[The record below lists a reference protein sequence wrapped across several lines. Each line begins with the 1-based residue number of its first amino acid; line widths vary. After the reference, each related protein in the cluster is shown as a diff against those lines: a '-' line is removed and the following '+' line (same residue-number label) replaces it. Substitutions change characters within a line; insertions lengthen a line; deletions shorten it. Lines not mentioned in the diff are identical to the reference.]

1 MNQQRAAGSG
11 FGCLLQIHWSGTNR
25 SLEIG
30 VLGDNKSA
38 RPHNEPL
45 RQERASRTWLETKT
59 DCPDKPWSLYPWRS
73 QSTPNPKQTA
83 QADPAFS
90 RGLGPTTL
98 QSSYANTTILG
109 FCDYLQIVFDAVS
122 HFITNAN
129 PLLGCVKPKCI
140 HPPNVHMCSFAPISS
155 RSSTEETITISV
167 KGSVEWNMLVKHM
180 YLPSFQRAQ

>member
-25 SLEIG
+25 PLEIG

-90 RGLGPTTL
+90 RGLGRTTL
-98 QSSYANTTILG
+98 HSSYANTTILG
-109 FCDYLQIVFDAVS
+109 FCDYLQIVFMQFVILSQIPVHSWAVS
-122 HFITNAN
+122 S
-129 PLLGCVKPKCI
+129 
-140 HPPNVHMCSFAPISS
+140 PNVYI
-155 RSSTEETITISV
+155 
-167 KGSVEWNMLVKHM
+167 
-180 YLPSFQRAQ
+180 LPMFTCVALLL

>member
-59 DCPDKPWSLYPWRS
+59 DCPDKLWSLHPWRS

-83 QADPAFS
+83 QADPALS
-90 RGLGPTTL
+90 RGLGSASLRAPVQTQQFWASVIISKSFL
-98 QSSYANTTILG
+98 MQFLILS
-109 FCDYLQIVFDAVS
+109 QMPIHSWAVS
-122 HFITNAN
+122 S
-129 PLLGCVKPKCI
+129 
-140 HPPNVHMCSFAPISS
+140 PNVYI
-155 RSSTEETITISV
+155 
-167 KGSVEWNMLVKHM
+167 
-180 YLPSFQRAQ
+180 LPMFTCVALLL